1 MKIGHIEP
9 KAIVTPAA
17 GERTAPAVRAPSQT
31 PAEPSAKVE
40 LSSAATLLASEST
53 PEFDAKKVD
62 RIAQAIREGRFEINA
77 DAIADKLIGNAQEL
91 LSRASR

>member
-9 KAIVTPAA
+9 KAIVTPAP
-17 GERTAPAVRAPSQT
+17 GERSAPAARVPNQT

-40 LSSAATLLASEST
+40 LSPAATLLASEST
-53 PEFDAKKVD
+53 AEFDAKKVD